1 MAERIRTPLGDAG
14 EVNPKFVAGPVEEK
28 IDPPA
33 EKPAEEVK
41 ASMPKPASAK
51 KPEELA
57 PGEALEADDTMGEDA
72 PGYKRENI
80 GVRIQDHALNP
91 ELRTGI
97 AEVEKEL
104 DSADLVPLLFPT
116 RVNLQ
121 DKGLMH
127 SWDPG
132 VHMVPAPL
140 SNHPW
145 LKANK
150 VRKAGPVI
158 KRAAVE

>member
-14 EVNPKFVAGPVEEK
+14 EVNPKFAAGPVEEK
-28 IDPPA
+28 INPTESTPA
-33 EKPAEEVK
+33 DEAK
-41 ASMPKPASAK
+41 AAMPKPASTK
-51 KPEELA
+51 KSEELA
-57 PGEALEADDTMGEDA
+57 PGEALESSDETDEDA

-91 ELRTGI
+91 ELRANI
-97 AEVEKEL
+97 ADLEKEL
-104 DSADLVPLLFPT
+104 DSSDLVPLLFPT
-116 RVNLQ
+116 KVNLQ

-127 SWDPG
+127 SWEPG

-150 VRKAGPVI
+150 VRKAGPVV
-158 KRAAVE
+158 KR